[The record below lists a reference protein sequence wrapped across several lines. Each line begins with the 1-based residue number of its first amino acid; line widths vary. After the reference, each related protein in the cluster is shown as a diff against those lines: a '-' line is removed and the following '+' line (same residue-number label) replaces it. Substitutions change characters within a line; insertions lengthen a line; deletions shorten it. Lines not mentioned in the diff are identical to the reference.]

1 MKTDSPAS
9 AKRRGPKS
17 DAPHQPAVGFAAA
30 DSDEARAAL
39 DRLAGRYGQT
49 SVEQA
54 DIIVALGGDGMML
67 ETLHRFLDRHIPIYG
82 MNCGSVGFLLN
93 EYRED
98 GLAERLSAAQRVTL
112 HPLRMTAVTV
122 AGVEHQA
129 LAINEVSLL
138 RETRQ
143 TAKLTVSVNGV
154 VRVPELM
161 GDGILVS
168 TPAGSTAYNL
178 SAHGP
183 IIPLD
188 ANVMALTPICPFRPR
203 RLRAALLKHESQVRF
218 DVREPKKRPVSA
230 VADSTEVR
238 DVVRVDVREDRTVAL
253 NLLFDPEHNLEERV
267 LKEQFET

>member
-9 AKRRGPKS
+9 ARQRGSKPDRPKI
-17 DAPHQPAVGFAAA
+17 GFVAA
-30 DSDEARAAL
+30 DTDEAGAAMK
-39 DRLAGRYGQT
+39 RLTDRYGQT
-49 SVEQA
+49 PVDSAE
-54 DIIVALGGDGMML
+54 ILVALGGDGLML
-67 ETLHRFLDRHIPIYG
+67 ETLHRSLDRHIPIFG

-98 GLAERLSAAQRVTL
+98 GLAERLAAAQQVTL

-122 AGVEHQA
+122 DGTEHQA

-143 TAKLTVSVNGV
+143 TAKLRVSVNGV

-183 IIPLD
+183 IIPLG
-188 ANVMALTPICPFRPR
+188 ANVLALTPICSFRPR
-203 RLRAALLKHESQVRF
+203 RMRAALLKHESQVQF

-238 DVVRVDVREDRTVAL
+238 DVVRVEVCEDRTVEL
-253 NLLFDPEHNLEERV
+253 HLLFDPEHNLEERV

>member
-9 AKRRGPKS
+9 AKRRGSKP
-17 DAPHQPAVGFAAA
+17 DAPTVGFVAA
-30 DSDEARAAL
+30 DTDEARAAL
-39 DRLAGRYGQT
+39 DRLADRYGQA
-49 SVEQA
+49 SVDSA
-54 DIIVALGGDGMML
+54 DIIVALGGDGLML
-67 ETLHRFLDRHIPIYG
+67 ETLHHFLDRHIPIYG

-93 EYRED
+93 EFRED
-98 GLAERLSAAQRVTL
+98 RLTERLSAAQRVTL

-122 AGVEHQA
+122 DGKEHQA

-143 TAKLTVSVNGV
+143 AAKLSISIDGV
-154 VRVPELM
+154 ERLVELIC
-161 GDGILVS
+161 DGILVS

-183 IIPLD
+183 IIPLG
-188 ANVMALTPICPFRPR
+188 AGVLALTPISAFRPR
-203 RLRAALLKHESQVRF
+203 RWRGALLPHKAAFRF

-230 VADSTEVR
+230 VADYTEVR
-238 DVVRVDVREDRTVAL
+238 DVAQVEVCEDRTVEL